1 MSPVPFKK
9 KQSEGEKYHKEESDW
24 ALSTADEH
32 NEKWLNGAEHDKHIM
47 LQELK
52 KCFKPK
58 FYNKITKFS
67 SDRIRRLFGILRGIQ

>member
-9 KQSEGEKYHKEESDW
+9 KNDGEPT
-24 ALSTADEH
+24 TADEH
-32 NEKWLNGAEHDKHIM
+32 NEKWINGAEHDKHIM

-67 SDRIRRLFGILRGIQ
+67 SDRIRRLFGILKGIQ

>member
-9 KQSEGEKYHKEESDW
+9 KNDGEPT
-24 ALSTADEH
+24 TADEH

-52 KCFKPK
+52 IK
-58 FYNKITKFS
+58 NKMIKMQIKTQNQQYMIQM
-67 SDRIRRLFGILRGIQ
+67 RI